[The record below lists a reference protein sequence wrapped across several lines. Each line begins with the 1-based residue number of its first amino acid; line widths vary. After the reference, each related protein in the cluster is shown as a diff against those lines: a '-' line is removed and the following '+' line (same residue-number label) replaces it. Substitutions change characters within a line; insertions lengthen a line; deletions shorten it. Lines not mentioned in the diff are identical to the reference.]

1 MKKAN
6 KILAIILA
14 ILMVISIVP
23 ITASA
28 ATYTGTCGS
37 NLTWTF
43 DDSTGTLTISG
54 TGLMDR
60 YKSSNR
66 PWESYRTEIKNV
78 VVEEGVIS
86 LNNYAFYGFDA
97 LTSVSIAESVNT
109 FGSHVFEGCDMLS
122 SIVIPDAATS
132 IGDSMF
138 KDCVKL
144 KDVTIGSGI
153 TLICSDAFN
162 NCTSLESITIPDNV
176 LMIQERVFIGCTA
189 LETISLSKNLTSL
202 GNYAFKNCT
211 SLKSVVLYDK
221 LTSIGSNAF
230 EGCTAL
236 KNLRISNSTTSIG
249 SNAFK
254 GCTLLTDVVYSGTEA
269 QWYSISIGTGNEP
282 LNEARIQFTDG
293 VSHRH
298 EYASEETPATC
309 KEDGVITYT
318 CECGDTYTETIPS
331 PGHTHVIIPE
341 KEGFTA
347 GVKCSACDLIIVEP
361 RVVYEGSQISSGVC
375 GTTAI
380 WILDE
385 ATGVLTIGGYGA
397 MSSDQ
402 SSESGGFSSYKPK
415 IKSVVIEDGITEIG
429 NYNFS
434 GCDNLASV
442 TFADTVTSIG
452 FRAFAGCDALKAITI
467 PDTITT
473 MEGGVFFDCENL
485 EAVKLSNNLTE
496 IKGNLFWEC
505 RSLKTVTIP
514 DSVKKIG
521 VAVFSGCDSLTSI
534 HLGNG
539 VTEIDHRA
547 ISSCNNLTEV
557 YFGRSL
563 ESIPY
568 IYEDE
573 LFFPYCPKLSK
584 FVVDGENK
592 KFSSDENGVL
602 FTKDKSWIL
611 SYPRG
616 KTETSYRIPDGV
628 RYITSCAFDDCD
640 NLTSVTIPTT
650 VTSIDEKAF
659 VDCDNLFVAYYLGTG
674 TQWNEIFVSSYSG
687 MSKMTVF
694 INSADGHMHNFTLVE
709 IPATCT
715 EKGVTTNKCECGYEY
730 TINEVKALGHD
741 YDDGVSIT
749 VPCATSAKKYTCSRC
764 NDSYITEYGPYNHIE
779 EIIPGTPPTET
790 SPGLTDGKK
799 CSVCGKILVEQ
810 QSVLYSGACGENLTW
825 TYNVD
830 TGVLTI
836 SGTGDMYDFDYTNR
850 PWEKHEREIKKVVIN
865 EGVTS
870 IGTYAFYQCHYM
882 EEAELADSITTIGLA
897 AFNLCYDL
905 TSVDL
910 PENLITLDDAAFRGA
925 GLTSVELPE
934 NVKSVG
940 ARVFDGCKLTS
951 VKLNDGLESIGDYT
965 FDFATGLTE
974 LVIPDSVTTIGE
986 YAFNFCYNLTSINI
1000 PKKLTEISKGLFANC
1015 YDLTSVKIP
1024 EGVTSIG
1031 EGAFTSCTHLSDIT
1045 IPSTVQEIGASAFL
1059 GCGALKSIVIP
1070 AKVTVINN
1078 STFHSA
1084 SGLESITFLG
1094 NITSIGALAF
1104 VNCSS
1109 LKGFNIPSSVS
1120 TVGENAFAQSGL
1132 EKITVPATVKSYG
1145 DKVFR
1150 ACKSLTSVTI
1160 KEGVTKITAEMFKDC
1175 VALTTLQLP
1184 STIDTIQESAF
1195 RGCTLL
1201 SSITIPN
1208 KVSKIPSYAFA
1219 ECSSLK
1225 NFALG
1230 SGVTEIG
1237 EYAFYKCDALENIT
1251 ISGNVSKICSYAF
1264 ASCSGLKNF
1273 VINANVTEIGNYAFD
1288 ECKAL
1293 ESVTI
1298 AEDCTQLGEYVFSDC
1313 SALKTVTLPNTLKA
1327 IPGYA
1332 FRNCAK
1338 LETIEIPK
1346 AVTSINANAFYGC
1359 NSFTKFTVD
1368 GENETFSNDEHGVL
1382 FNKDKSK
1389 VVLYPIGAAQSSYT
1403 IPDGTTTIGAN
1414 AFYYIYNLE
1423 SVVIP
1428 TSVTTLE
1435 SSALK
1440 GRDYDLV
1447 IYYNGTQAQW
1457 EELMANNSDTTSY
1470 LKSYAV
1476 YCSDG
1481 EVVTS
1486 GTCGDITWK
1495 FDNTGTL
1502 TFSGEGVIPG
1512 FYYSYHGG
1520 IESRPWDFCIYDA
1533 VKHIVIEEGITYI
1546 GDYALAEAAALET
1559 VTISNSVKDISY
1571 GAFDYCEKLHS
1582 VYYSGTQEEWENIAI
1597 YSDNSALTN
1606 AKLFTTDYTVSSG
1619 SGTWGENVIWSF
1631 DAQSKTLTIS
1641 GEGQMEDEWH
1651 MGELLGRYDYIYEG
1665 SRPWDMYK
1673 YDIEK
1678 VVVSDGITYIGMNN
1692 FRFFPN
1698 LKEVVIPASVTQ
1710 IGSLAFRTDEELTD
1724 VYFTGT
1730 EEQWNSITIGKENE
1744 PLLNATIHYNYVG
1757 CEHNYEVLETIAP
1770 TCKNQGYTTY
1780 ICSICKSSYADN
1792 FVEILPC
1799 EFDAVV
1805 TPPTCTEQGY
1815 TTYTC
1820 TVCASSY
1827 VDDYTDATG
1836 HNYTQSETFAPT
1848 CTTQGY
1854 IKYKCTNGC
1863 GTTYKEYLD
1872 PSLGHDY
1879 GDTVKTIEPTC
1890 TESGYKEQVCST
1902 CGYVNKFDYANALG
1916 HNYVETSVTSP
1927 TCTEYGCSEYE
1938 CSVCGETSV
1947 GDYVA
1952 ATGHSYEWEVTVEP
1966 TCTKKGTKK
1975 GTCSA
1980 CGSETTEPIS
1990 SLGHE
1995 FGEYS
2000 YEYEPT
2006 CTNEGRKSQKCV
2018 RCDVKSGA
2026 VIVPATGHTY
2036 SEWEQVDNPGCGEY
2050 GRFER
2055 VCSTC
2060 GSVNVMSAPV
2070 TDHNYES
2077 LITAPTCTESGYT
2090 TYTCK
2095 CGDSY
2100 VKDYVEALGHT
2111 EEILPA
2117 VAPTTSATGLTEGKK
2132 CSVCD
2137 EILVE
2142 QQIIPVIEITDVILV
2157 PENDDVLPEGTE
2169 VESSILE
2176 ITDDSITV
2184 DITLKNNGAE
2194 IQPNGNVTVK
2204 IPVPADM
2211 DTNGL
2216 SVYRAEDDGS
2226 YTNMNAVFENG
2237 YMVFTTD
2244 HFSVYVMT
2252 YEEPIVPSEPECTHA
2267 TTTVINVVAP
2277 TCTTAGYNGD
2287 VQCTLCGEIIESL
2300 GEIPATGHSHN
2311 AVVTAPTCT
2320 EQGYTT
2326 YTCECGDTYVDDYV
2340 DALGHINADAVE
2352 ENYVAPTCTETGSKE
2367 MVVYCSVCDE
2377 EISRDTV
2384 TIDATGHADND
2395 GNGYCDMDNELLD
2408 PSVECDH
2415 NCHKGGI
2422 SGFFWKIANFFNKL
2436 FGLKQ
2441 YCECGEA
2448 HY

>member
-1 MKKAN
+1 MRNN
-6 KILAIILA
+6 KILYKGGKIIMKTTKKFLAIILA
-14 ILMVISIVP
+14 ILMVVTIIP

-28 ATYTGTCGS
+28 ATYSGTCGS
-37 NLTWTF
+37 NLTWNF
-43 DDSTGTLTISG
+43 DDYTGTLTISG
-54 TGLMDR
+54 TGGMDR

-66 PWESYRTEIKNV
+66 PWESYEDEIENI
-78 VVEEGVIS
+78 VVEEGVTSI
-86 LNNYAFYGFDA
+86 NNYAFYDFDK
-97 LTSVSIAESVNT
+97 LVSVSIAGTVST
-109 FGSHVFEGCDMLS
+109 FGSYVFKGCDLLS
-122 SIVIPDAATS
+122 TIVIPDAPTS
-132 IGDSMF
+132 IGNSMF
-138 KDCVKL
+138 EGCKSL
-144 KDVTIGSGI
+144 ENVTIGSGI
-153 TLICSDAFN
+153 TMICGDAFN
-162 NCTSLESITIPDNV
+162 GCTALESVTIPDNV
-176 LMIQERVFIGCTA
+176 VMIQERVFIGCTA
-189 LETISLSKNLTSL
+189 LKTISLSKKLTSL
-202 GNYAFKNCT
+202 GNSAFKNCSALT
-211 SLKSVVLYDK
+211 SVVLHEAV
-221 LTSIGSNAF
+221 TSIGNNVF

-236 KNLRISNSTTSIG
+236 KTIRMSGNIASIG
-249 SNAFK
+249 DNAFQ
-254 GCTLLTDVVYSGTEA
+254 GCTGLTDIDYSDTEE
-269 QWYSISIGTGNEP
+269 QWNKILIGTGNEI
-282 LNEARIQFTDG
+282 LDNVSIHFTDG
-293 VSHRH
+293 DSHRH
-298 EYASEETPATC
+298 EYASAETPATC

-347 GVKCSACDLIIVEP
+347 GVKCSSCDLIIVEP
-361 RVVYEGSQISSGVC
+361 RVVSEDSQISSGVC

-402 SSESGGFSSYKPK
+402 SSESGGFASYKSM

-452 FRAFAGCDALKAITI
+452 FHAFGSCNSLKAITI
-467 PDTITT
+467 PDNITT
-473 MEGGVFFDCENL
+473 MEGGVFFACENL

-539 VTEIDHRA
+539 VTEIDHQA

-568 IYEDE
+568 IYDDE

-602 FTKDKSWIL
+602 FSKDKSWIL

-628 RYITSCAFDDCD
+628 RYIASCVFDDCD

-650 VTSIDEKAF
+650 VTSIKEKAF

-674 TQWNEIFVSSYSG
+674 TQWDEVFVSSYSG

-694 INSADGHMHNFTLVE
+694 INSADGHTHNFTLVE

-730 TINEVKALGHD
+730 TLNEVKALGHD

-764 NDSYITEYGPYNHIE
+764 NDSYIKEYGPYNHVE

-825 TYNVD
+825 TYNAN

-836 SGTGDMYDFDYTNR
+836 SGTGNMDDFGSTNR

-870 IGTYAFYQCHYM
+870 IGAYAFYQCHYM
-882 EEAELADSITTIGLA
+882 VEAELADSITTIGAA

-910 PENLITLDDAAFRGA
+910 PENLTTLDNAAFRGA

-934 NVKSVG
+934 NVKSIG
-940 ARVFDGCKLTS
+940 ARAFDGCNLTS
-951 VKLNDGLESIGDYT
+951 VTLNDGLESIGDDA
-965 FDFATGLTE
+965 FHGAKVTE
-974 LVIPDSVTTIGE
+974 LALPDSITTIGE
-986 YAFNFCYNLTSINI
+986 NAFSLCLNLTSINI
-1000 PKKLTEISKGLFANC
+1000 PKNLTKINKGMLAECYKLSSIQ
-1015 YDLTSVKIP
+1015 IP

-1031 EGAFTSCTHLSDIT
+1031 DSAFSRCSSLSNI
-1045 IPSTVQEIGASAFL
+1045 ILPSTLQEIGASAFL

-1109 LKGFNIPSSVS
+1109 LKEFNIPSSVS
-1120 TVGENAFAQSGL
+1120 TVGNDAFAQSGL
-1132 EKITVPATVKSYG
+1132 EKITIPATVKSYG

-1150 ACKSLTSVTI
+1150 ACKSLTNVTI
-1160 KEGVTKITAEMFKDC
+1160 EEGVTQITAEMFKEC
-1175 VALTTLQLP
+1175 VALTTIQLP
-1184 STIDTIQESAF
+1184 STVDTIQTGAF

-1201 SSITIPN
+1201 TSITIPR
-1208 KVSKIPSYAFA
+1208 KVSIIPSYAFA
-1219 ECSSLK
+1219 ECSGLK
-1225 NFALG
+1225 TFVIESDSA
-1230 SGVTEIG
+1230 EIG
-1237 EYAFYKCDALENIT
+1237 DYAFNGCE
-1251 ISGNVSKICSYAF
+1251 
-1264 ASCSGLKNF
+1264 
-1273 VINANVTEIGNYAFD
+1273 
-1288 ECKAL
+1288 AL

-1298 AEDCTQLGEYVFSDC
+1298 AEGCTKLGDYVFADC
-1313 SALKTVTLPNTLKA
+1313 SALQTVTLPGTLEA
-1327 IPGYA
+1327 IPRYA
-1332 FRNCAK
+1332 FRDCAK
-1338 LETIEIPK
+1338 LEAIVIPEG
-1346 AVTSINANAFYGC
+1346 VTSIIPNAFYGC
-1359 NSFTKFTVD
+1359 SSFSKFTVD
-1368 GENETFSNDEHGVL
+1368 SENETFSNDENGVL
-1382 FNKDKSK
+1382 FSKDKSK
-1389 VVLYPIGAAQSSYT
+1389 VVLYPVGAAQSSYT
-1403 IPDGTTTIGAN
+1403 IPEGTTTIGAN
-1414 AFYYIYNLE
+1414 TFYYISSLK

-1435 SSALK
+1435 SYALK
-1440 GRDYDLV
+1440 AKDYDLI
-1447 IYYNGTQAQW
+1447 IYYNGTLAQW
-1457 EELMANNSDTTSY
+1457 DELMANNSETSGY
-1470 LKSYAV
+1470 LKPYAV
-1476 YCSDG
+1476 HCSDG
-1481 EVVTS
+1481 DVSTS
-1486 GTCGDITWK
+1486 GTCGTITWK
-1495 FDNTGTL
+1495 FDNNTGTL
-1502 TFSGEGVIPG
+1502 IFSGEGAIPS
-1512 FYYSYHGG
+1512 FDYSSHFG
-1520 IESRPWDFCIYDA
+1520 IDERPWDAFIYSH
-1533 VKHIVIEEGITYI
+1533 VEHVVIEEGITCI
-1546 GDYALAEAAALET
+1546 GEYSLAESSALKT

-1571 GAFDYCEKLHS
+1571 GAFDYCNKLHS
-1582 VYYSGTQEEWENIAI
+1582 VYYSGTQEEW
-1597 YSDNSALTN
+1597 NSIVIELYNDDLTG

-1619 SGTWGENVIWSF
+1619 GGTWGENVVWNF

-1641 GEGQMEDEWH
+1641 GVGAMEEDYENI
-1651 MGELLGRYDYIYEG
+1651 MNELLGSYEYFYEG
-1665 SRPWDMYK
+1665 GRPWDVYK

-1678 VVVSDGITYIGMNN
+1678 VVVSDGITYIGYCN

-1710 IGSLAFRTDEELTD
+1710 IGGLAFRTDEKLTD

-1730 EEQWNSITIGKENE
+1730 EEQWNSIVIGKENE

-1757 CEHNYEVLETIAP
+1757 CEHNYEEVGVTPP
-1770 TCKNQGYTTY
+1770 TCQNQGYTTY
-1780 ICSICKSSYADN
+1780 ICSICKGSYADN

-1836 HNYTQSETFAPT
+1836 HNYIQSETFAPT

-1854 IKYKCTNGC
+1854 IIYKCTNGC
-1863 GTTYKEYLD
+1863 GKTYKEYLD

-1890 TESGYKEQVCST
+1890 TERGYKEQVCST
-1902 CGYVNKFDYANALG
+1902 CGFVNKFDYVDALG
-1916 HNYVETSVTSP
+1916 HNNVETSVTPP

-1938 CSVCGETSV
+1938 CSVCGETGV
-1947 GDYVA
+1947 GNYVA

-1966 TCTKKGTKK
+1966 ACTKKGTKK

-2000 YEYEPT
+2000 YDYEPT

-2018 RCDVKSGA
+2018 RCDVKAGA

-2036 SEWEQVDNPGCGEY
+2036 SEWEQVDDASCGEY

-2060 GSVNVMSAPV
+2060 GNVNVMSAPV
-2070 TDHNYES
+2070 TDHNHEVV
-2077 LITAPTCTESGYT
+2077 ITAPTCIEQGFT
-2090 TYTCK
+2090 TYTCS
-2095 CGDSY
+2095 CGDTY
-2100 VKDYVEALGHT
+2100 ITDYIDALGHT
-2111 EEILPA
+2111 EEIIPA
-2117 VAPTTSATGLTEGKK
+2117 VAPTTASTGLTEGKK

-2142 QQIIPVIEITDVILV
+2142 QQIIPVVEVSDIVLL

-2176 ITDDSITV
+2176 ITDESITV

-2216 SVYRAEDDGS
+2216 SVYRVEEDGT
-2226 YTNMNAVFENG
+2226 YTNMNAVFEDG

-2244 HFSVYVMT
+2244 HFSIYVMV
-2252 YEEPIVPSEPECTHA
+2252 YEEPTAPSEPECTHA

-2277 TCTTAGYNGD
+2277 TCTTAGYKGD
-2287 VQCTLCGEIIESL
+2287 VQCTVCGETIESL

-2320 EQGYTT
+2320 EKGFTT
-2326 YTCECGDTYVDDYV
+2326 YTCDCSDTYVGDYV

-2367 MVVYCSVCDE
+2367 RVVYCSVCDE
-2377 EISRDTV
+2377 EISRETV
-2384 TIDATGHADND
+2384 TLDATGHADND
-2395 GNGYCDMDNELLD
+2395 GDGYCDADNELLD
-2408 PSVECDH
+2408 PSVECDC
-2415 NCHKGGI
+2415 NCHETGI
-2422 SGFFWKIANFFNKL
+2422 KKFFFKFALFFQKIFRANKT
-2436 FGLKQ
+2436 
-2441 YCECGEA
+2441 CDCGVA